1 MEPLWLS
8 GITNSYD
15 GISGDKLEVNQTLSR
30 SNQSLKVDLENHLV
44 SCLDNNFGYDLIQEY
59 RVSQALC
66 LLALEESLSIHV
78 REGLVET
85 SSCINSA

>member
-1 MEPLWLS
+1 MNFWE
-8 GITNSYD
+8 T
-15 GISGDKLEVNQTLSR
+15 KMSR
-30 SNQSLKVDLENHLV
+30 LLVCYSFNCIDLKSHLV